1 MNNKLFEILKK
12 QQGKII
18 QSKDRKIVV
27 SAGPGSGK
35 TYTIV
40 KKIEQEFLCE
50 EKNKN
55 IIVTSFTKE
64 ASKQL
69 KEKITACV
77 DVNDSYIGTLDSFVL
92 KEIIEPYKNR
102 YLRCRGYD

>member
-1 MNNKLFEILKK
+1 MNNKLFEILNK

-18 QSKDRKIVV
+18 QSKNRKIVV

-64 ASKQL
+64 GGADNFLDQ
-69 KEKITACV
+69 KEQGEEKHGI
-77 DVNDSYIGTLDSFVL
+77 YGTRKRTSSRP
-92 KEIIEPYKNR
+92 I
-102 YLRCRGYD
+102 